1 MVRIILINKD
11 GIKSSENVV
20 AVNRINLVHIK
31 TLLEFND
38 MMDMI
43 DTIELCKENNVEF
56 VYVYMY
62 SLDITKSNI
71 IIKKIVLD
79 GALYNNTHNKYS
91 TFNGF
96 SK

>member
-20 AVNRINLVHIK
+20 AVNRINFVHIK
-31 TLLEFND
+31 TLLEFNN

-43 DTIELCKENNVEF
+43 DTIELRKENNVEF

-79 GALYNNTHNKYS
+79 GALYNNAHNKYS
-91 TFNGF
+91 SFNWF
-96 SK
+96 TK